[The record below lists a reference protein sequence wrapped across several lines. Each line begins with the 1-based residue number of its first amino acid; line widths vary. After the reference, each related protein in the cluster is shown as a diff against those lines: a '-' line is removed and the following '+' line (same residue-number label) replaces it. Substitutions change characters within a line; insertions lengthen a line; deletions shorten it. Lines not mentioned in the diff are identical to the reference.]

1 MKKFL
6 YGILFFA
13 ISGAYSAYAG
23 DSAARIED
31 FWNFVSENEAGIL
44 DLQGSDSPLY
54 SELFKRIQS
63 IDENIFLMV
72 NTEMKDNK
80 RDIVITCGGKP
91 DYFGLCDEI
100 VSLAPEY
107 ERLNPVSLFPP
118 LEKIEP
124 FVYGNIMI
132 NPEDVK
138 VHFDENGSAV
148 DLLFL
153 LNNEHIM
160 MIQRDTTGQLY
171 GIHMQMLFVMTQQ
184 ILGER
189 IFGEKIKSGLIMPA
203 AIAIGNIPLLELRDH
218 IK

>member
-13 ISGAYSAYAG
+13 VSSVYSAYAD

-31 FWNFVSENEAGIL
+31 FWDFVSENEDGIL
-44 DLQGSDSPLY
+44 DLRGSDSPLY
-54 SELFKRIQS
+54 GELFKKIQS
-63 IDENIFLMV
+63 IDTNIFLMV

-80 RDIVITCGGKP
+80 KDIVITCGGKT

-100 VSLAPEY
+100 VRLAPEY
-107 ERLNPVSLFPP
+107 ARLNPISLFPP

-124 FVYGNIMI
+124 FVYGDIMLKA
-132 NPEDVK
+132 EDVK
-138 VHFDENGSAV
+138 VHFDDDGSAV

-153 LNNEHIM
+153 LNDEHIM
-160 MIQRDTTGQLY
+160 MIQRDTTGQIY

-189 IFGEKIKSGLIMPA
+189 IFGEKIRSGLIMPV